1 MATSQNAADKKKVGM
16 LGERDA
22 GGFVYTSM
30 GSVDF
35 YSGQTVPDHAARK
48 GSLYVN
54 VATAKM
60 YICTVASGTWAI
72 VGSIES

>member
-1 MATSQNAADKKKVGM
+1 MATEQVAADQKKVGM

-22 GGFVYTSM
+22 GGFVHTSM

-35 YSGQTVPDHAARK
+35 YSGQTAPDHAARK

-60 YICTVASGTWAI
+60 YICTVAAGTWVI
-72 VGSIES
+72 IGTIES